1 MHDTGDDEE
10 GTYAQRVR
18 RIFDMMDVRTAFTTE
33 AELAAAVKARAH
45 RVQLGQRR
53 VPWLRSRAA
62 LWALSG
68 ERRR

>member
-1 MHDTGDDEE
+1 MHDSGDDQE

-33 AELAAAVKARAH
+33 AELAAAVKARAQAAAL
-45 RVQLGQRR
+45 RSWRA
-53 VPWLRSRAA
+53 PSLRSRAA
-62 LWALSG
+62 RCAVPG

>member
-1 MHDTGDDEE
+1 MHDTRDDEE

-33 AELAAAVKARAH
+33 AELAAAVKARAQA
-45 RVQLGQRR
+45 VQLGQCRA
-53 VPWLRSRAA
+53 PWLRSRAA
-62 LWALSG
+62 RWADSG

>member
-1 MHDTGDDEE
+1 MHDAADDQE

-33 AELAAAVKARAH
+33 AALAAAVKARAQAA
-45 RVQLGQRR
+45 QLGPGRA
-53 VPWLRSRAA
+53 PWLRSRGA
-62 LWALSG
+62 LCAGFG